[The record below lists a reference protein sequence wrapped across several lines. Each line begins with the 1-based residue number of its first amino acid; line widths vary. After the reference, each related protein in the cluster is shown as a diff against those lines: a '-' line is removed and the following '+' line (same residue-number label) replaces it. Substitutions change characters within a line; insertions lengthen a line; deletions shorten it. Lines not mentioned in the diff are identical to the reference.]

1 MEAERVRSYSLC
13 FRFLNFLSGRRLQKY
28 LTKALI
34 FLIRARDRLR
44 GREVI
49 EGLELSDS
57 YIISN
62 ITYAINMINKIFE
75 I

>member
-1 MEAERVRSYSLC
+1 MEVERVQGYSLC
-13 FRFLNFLSGRRLQKY
+13 FRFLNFLSRGRLKKY

-57 YIISN
+57 YIASN
-62 ITYAINMINKIFE
+62 IEYAIKAIYKIFE